1 MQKIK
6 THHHKTV
13 LASGL
18 TAVSENIPGAA
29 SIAIGLWVARGSRD
43 EAKAS
48 RGMCHFIEH
57 MAFKGTKTRSA
68 RDIALCLESVGG
80 HLDAFTSKE
89 ETCFY
94 ARVQQRHQ
102 AKALELI
109 ADIVTN
115 LKFDP
120 RDIAREKMVIAEEIK
135 SVEDTPDDLVYELF
149 AEAMFD
155 GHPLSFPILGAKR
168 DCREFTAP
176 RVKGFWR
183 ECYRPP
189 HMMVSLAGQVDHR
202 EFCRMLEKYFPGRA
216 QKQELA
222 VKPFVPDFKPSLKM
236 LSRKISQAHICLGV
250 PALATNDPRR
260 YVLLVLNTILGGG
273 MSSRLFQ
280 KIREQSGLAY
290 SVFSFADL
298 YRDTGVLGVYL
309 GVSPDKTDQ
318 ALALALKEIRQM
330 SRNPVS
336 RAELDN
342 AKEQLKGGLFLGME
356 STSNRMMRLAK
367 MALHH
372 EPYLTPEETA
382 ALIDQVT
389 IDQVQQMAQ
398 SLLQPQKL
406 AAAILGPLNQKKYS
420 LAGLQEQL
428 G

>member
-6 THHHKTV
+6 TSHHRTI
-13 LASGL
+13 LSTGL

-29 SIAIGLWVARGSRD
+29 SIAVGLWLARGSRD
-43 EAKAS
+43 ESPAS

-57 MAFKGTKTRSA
+57 MAFKGTRNRSA

-94 ARVQQRHQ
+94 VRVQQRHQ
-102 AKALELI
+102 ALALELI

-120 RDIAREKMVIAEEIK
+120 RDVAREKMVIAEEIK
-135 SVEDTPDDLVYELF
+135 SVDDTPDDLVHELF

-155 GHPLSFPILGAKR
+155 GHSLSFPILGTR
-168 DCREFTAP
+168 QDCRRFTAP
-176 RVKGFWR
+176 NVKSFWR

-189 HMMVSLAGQVDHR
+189 HMLASLAGRADHR
-202 EFCRMLEKYFPGRA
+202 EFCRMLEKYFPGPDR
-216 QKQELA
+216 KPELGA
-222 VKPFVPDFKPSLKM
+222 GPCPPEFRPSLKM
-236 LSRKISQAHICLGV
+236 LSRKISQSHICLGV

-260 YVLLVLNTILGGG
+260 YVLLILNTVLGGG

-290 SVFSFADL
+290 SVFSFTDL

-309 GVSPDKTDQ
+309 SVSPGKTEQ
-318 ALALALKEIRQM
+318 ALAMALKEVRKIA
-330 SRNPVS
+330 RNPIS
-336 RAELDN
+336 RAELAN
-342 AKEQLKGGLFLGME
+342 AKEHLKGGLFLGME
-356 STSNRMMRLAK
+356 STSNRMMRLSK

-382 ALIDQVT
+382 VLIDRVT
-389 IDQVQQMAQ
+389 IDQVHRMAQ
-398 SLLQPQKL
+398 SLLQPEKL
-406 AAAILGPLNQKKYS
+406 GAAILGPLSPKRYS
-420 LAGLQEQL
+420 LSRLQEQL
-428 G
+428 